1 MFTGLVEDVGRVRDI
16 TPCGNGVT
24 FWVETALPIDEMS
37 LGDSIAC
44 DGVCL
49 TAEAFREG
57 AFQVTAGI
65 ETLNCTTLGALE
77 EGGALHLERAL
88 RVGDRMGGHMVSGHV
103 ERPCVV
109 EESMGITFREAGN
122 TAVVES
128 LKPGGAAEGAV
139 KPGDVLVRCDATVLE
154 ACDTPVTVGGPGVST
169 KHHRVKGFECLG
181 APFDTQMAALNST
194 GVVDAGYLHAKV
206 RVEFQREVP
215 EDAVGDLKRAGHPAT
230 SEDFD
235 LRSNASSE

>member
-24 FWVETALPIDEMS
+24 FWVETALPVSEMA

-49 TAEAFREG
+49 TAEAFREK

-103 ERPCVV
+103 DAIGLVAHTESL
-109 EESMGITFREAGN
+109 EES
-122 TAVVES
+122 
-128 LKPGGAAEGAV
+128 L
-139 KPGDVLVRCDATVLE
+139 DVIPCMAHMY
-154 ACDTPVTVGGPGVST
+154 S
-169 KHHRVKGFECLG
+169 
-181 APFDTQMAALNST
+181 MAAVAANIAQPSVT
-194 GVVDAGYLHAKV
+194 IKMISPVKFKPAKHLALLY
-206 RVEFQREVP
+206 FGSLSCSFPQQHIFI
-215 EDAVGDLKRAGHPAT
+215 L
-230 SEDFD
+230 
-235 LRSNASSE
+235 

>member
-1 MFTGLVEDVGRVRDI
+1 MFTGLVEDVGCVRDI

-103 ERPCVV
+103 DAIGLIAHTETV
-109 EESMGITFREAGN
+109 EESLVVWVEAPSHL
-122 TAVVES
+122 A
-128 LKPGGAAEGAV
+128 KFIAV
-139 KPGDVLVRCDATVLE
+139 KGSICVD
-154 ACDTPVTVGGPGVST
+154 GVSLT
-169 KHHRVKGFECLG
+169 VNEVDGGSFRVNLIPHTVENTHMG
-181 APFDTQMAALNST
+181 AYTHGTVVNLEVDLVARYVERLWTTSHNS
-194 GVVDAGYLHAKV
+194 
-206 RVEFQREVP
+206 
-215 EDAVGDLKRAGHPAT
+215 DAV
-230 SEDFD
+230 SET
-235 LRSNASSE
+235 NQGE